1 MLATP
6 LEIALD
12 RCITARQRRGQRTY
26 SVSDERMQA
35 FAQLTPLQRLQW
47 VEQCSHFV
55 RLGQKA
61 RQAERAHQK
70 FQFERHAYFV
80 ADRADYGVGGK
91 VVLNR
96 VTELK
101 DSCGM

>member
-26 SVSDERMQA
+26 SVSDERLQA

-55 RLGQKA
+55 RLGQQA
-61 RQAERAHQK
+61 RQANSAPS
-70 FQFERHAYFV
+70 V
-80 ADRADYGVGGK
+80 
-91 VVLNR
+91 NR
-96 VTELK
+96 
-101 DSCGM
+101 